1 MLVCVCVCVRARA
14 CAFVRACS
22 LWPTAIRAWRHFLD
36 FESTVIEEPIC
47 KGLASSSSRFLCAA
61 SSFQFCDFPVLSG
74 ANSPPA
80 VFSRALS
87 SCPPS
92 SPGIGLRSCP
102 SLCSMGDSPLSDRS
116 WVVCICSN
124 WCLCTS
130 DRLFSAVCAVPET
143 CTSLCAA
150 NCSST
155 FCFDSISAAAAKAR
169 SLAVSFSLSDAVVVS
184 DAPLDAKAADAEF
197 AEHVTSGDP
206 NIPRTAQSYVHV
218 HIRMCTPNCAPPR
231 ARTHTHARTHFKQS
245 ILKCAAGAEHSPA
258 RAAAA
263 ALAASSFFS
272 SAALSISRSALS
284 SSSRF
289 FSSSS
294 RRNSSSLLCSF
305 AISAS
310 LHIVCV

>member
-1 MLVCVCVCVRARA
+1 MCVRARVCA
-14 CAFVRACS
+14 CVRACS
-22 LWPTAIRAWRHFLD
+22 LWLTAIRAWRHFLD
-36 FESTVIEEPIC
+36 FESTVIKVPIC
-47 KGLASSSSRFLCAA
+47 KGLASSSSLFLCAA
-61 SSFQFCDFPVLSG
+61 SSIPFCGLAVLSR
-74 ANSPPA
+74 ANAPSA

-87 SCPPS
+87 SCPLS
-92 SPGIGLRSCP
+92 SPEIGLPSCP
-102 SLCSMGDSPLSDRS
+102 SLCSMGDSSLPGRS
-116 WVVCICSN
+116 WVVWICSS

-130 DRLFSAVCAVPET
+130 DRLFSAIWAVSEI
-143 CTSLCAA
+143 CSSLCAA

-184 DAPLDAKAADAEF
+184 EAPLDAKAADAVF
-197 AEHVTSGDP
+197 AEHVTSDDP
-206 NIPRTAQSYVHV
+206 YILSTAQSYVHV

-231 ARTHTHARTHFKQS
+231 EHTHIHTHLNQS
-245 ILKCAAGAEHSPA
+245 VLKCAAGAEHSPA

-272 SAALSISRSALS
+272 SAALSISRSSLS

-294 RRNSSSLLCSF
+294 LRDSSSFLCSF